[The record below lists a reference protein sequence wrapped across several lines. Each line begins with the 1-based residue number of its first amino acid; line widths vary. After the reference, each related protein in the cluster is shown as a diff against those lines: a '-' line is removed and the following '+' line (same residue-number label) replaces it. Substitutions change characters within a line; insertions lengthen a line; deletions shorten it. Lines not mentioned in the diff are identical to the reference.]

1 MRIGFFIEPQGIILK
16 KIKSWKQLVK
26 KNLKNQRYLNH
37 PPHSTIAVFDLK
49 KRIKINLLKS
59 IFKDFSQNSFN
70 LKIDNFSIFY
80 QDPITNG
87 DTLHLKIKKNIN
99 LSQLQKKILKC
110 FRKLDVHLKKDK
122 KFSIK
127 KFQKN
132 LDTFGYPF
140 VGKEWLPHF
149 TIASIKSNSKKK
161 KTIFKDFL
169 NQNISNKTFKIIFIS
184 VWMIRGDNHKRLF
197 KIYLK

>member
-1 MRIGFFIEPQGIILK
+1 MEILYILRLK
-16 KIKSWKQLVK
+16 KISIY
-26 KNLKNQRYLNH
+26 LK
-37 PPHSTIAVFDLK
+37 
-49 KRIKINLLKS
+49 
-59 IFKDFSQNSFN
+59 
-70 LKIDNFSIFY
+70 
-80 QDPITNG
+80 
-87 DTLHLKIKKNIN
+87 
-99 LSQLQKKILKC
+99 LQKKILKS

-169 NQNISNKTFKIIFIS
+169 NQNISNKIFKIKFIS

>member
-1 MRIGFFIEPQGIILK
+1 M
-16 KIKSWKQLVK
+16 
-26 KNLKNQRYLNH
+26 
-37 PPHSTIAVFDLK
+37 
-49 KRIKINLLKS
+49 
-59 IFKDFSQNSFN
+59 
-70 LKIDNFSIFY
+70 
-80 QDPITNG
+80 
-87 DTLHLKIKKNIN
+87 HLKIKKNIN
-99 LSQLQKKILKC
+99 LTKLQKKILKS

-169 NQNISNKTFKIIFIS
+169 NQNISNKTFKIMFIS

>member
-1 MRIGFFIEPQGIILK
+1 MRIGFFIEPKGIILK
-16 KIKSWKQLVK
+16 KIKSWKQLVR
-26 KNLKNQRYLNH
+26 KNFENQKYLNH
-37 PPHSTIAVFDLK
+37 PPHSTIAVLDLK
-49 KRIKINLLKS
+49 KKIKIDLLKS

-70 LKIDNFSIFY
+70 VKIANFSIFY
-80 QDPITNG
+80 KDPITNG
-87 DTLHLKIKKNIN
+87 DTLHFKIKKNIN
-99 LSQLQKKILKC
+99 LSQLQRKILKS
-110 FRKLDVHLKKDK
+110 FRKLETYLKKSK

>member
-1 MRIGFFIEPQGIILK
+1 MRIGFFIEPKGIILK
-16 KIKSWKQLVK
+16 KIKSWKQLVR
-26 KNLKNQRYLNH
+26 KNLKNQKYLNH

-49 KRIKINLLKS
+49 KKIKINFLKS
-59 IFKDFSQNSFN
+59 IFKDFSQSSFN
-70 LKIDNFSIFY
+70 VKIANSSIFY
-80 QDPITNG
+80 DDPITSG

-99 LSQLQKKILKC
+99 LSQLQRKILKS
-110 FRKLDVHLKKDK
+110 FRKLETYLKKSK

-132 LDTFGYPF
+132 LDMFGYPF

-149 TIASIKSNSKKK
+149 TIASIKSNSNKSK
-161 KTIFKDFL
+161 IIYEDFL
-169 NQNISNKTFKIIFIS
+169 NQNISNKILKINFIS
-184 VWMIRGDNHKRLF
+184 VWLIRGDNHKRLF

>member
-1 MRIGFFIEPQGIILK
+1 MRIGFFIEPKGIILK
-16 KIKSWKQLVK
+16 KIQFWKQLVR
-26 KNLKNQRYLNH
+26 KNLKNQKYLNH

-49 KRIKINLLKS
+49 KKIKIKLLKS
-59 IFKDFSQNSFN
+59 SFRDFSQNSFDV
-70 LKIDNFSIFY
+70 KIVNSSIFY
-80 QDPITNG
+80 EDPITNG

-99 LSQLQKKILKC
+99 LSKLQRKILKS
-110 FRKLDVHLKKDK
+110 FKKLDTYLEKNK
-122 KFSIK
+122 KFSKK

-132 LDTFGYPF
+132 LDMFGYPF

-149 TIASIKSNSKKK
+149 TIASIKSNSNKK

-169 NQNISNKTFKIIFIS
+169 NQSISNKIFKIKFIS

-197 KIYLK
+197 KICLK